1 MYTLSSVPRILV
13 TLVFLAVLSLSVFSR
28 FTSAQTTGSAGLS
41 ARIAEI
47 EIKGTSEL
55 ESSQIMFL
63 IESQVG
69 NVLDRKIIRRDI
81 HAIYKM
87 KLFED
92 VQAEVEELD
101 EGESG
106 EKSYL
111 LRYLV
116 KERPRLAEVKLKGIL
131 LVERT
136 VIEEKMTLLQYDPY
150 DPEKIVLNEQI
161 ILEHYR
167 SEGYPRVSV
176 NSIIET
182 VEADFENAGE
192 RFRVIFEMN
201 EAPRVYLTD
210 IYVSGTKYYSELE
223 IKRFIMSS
231 EIDCVSW
238 ANQSGLFRE
247 EMINQDLSVI
257 TQHYLKKGYIKV
269 FVDKPEVTLI
279 HNPDYSRVDVRLNI
293 SEGDQ
298 YFIGKIEVSG
308 DVLGDQEM
316 LKEDLL
322 LEEGEI
328 YNPFLQN
335 RDRSGISEIYHEQG
349 YAFVRVIPETVIN
362 EETKIVDIN
371 FRVVK
376 GEKAYI
382 GRLEIAGNVETR
394 DHVIRREFEVQEEEL
409 FNGKKLLRS
418 QQNINRLGFFQS
430 GVLLERSPRD
440 QENNMLDILARLKET
455 QTGTFQAQ
463 LGYSDFS
470 GFSGGVTIS
479 KGNLLGTG
487 RTLRFSAQFAEQSVQ
502 QKFDATLI
510 DPRLFDSQVSGSIF
524 TSRSKL
530 GDSTEFERGIITE
543 NNYGFSLGM
552 PLYFRDLRFGT
563 QISALDR
570 LFSGSDTDL
579 FKRSVSPSLTYNT
592 VNHPVF
598 PSAGIKT
605 SIRMIQTGTPFG
617 GNIRLRE
624 YQLQYQQFWALN
636 TDNTFILMAK
646 GRLGLLQEQGS
657 SPIPSE
663 DRYRLGG
670 IDSVRGHSYYN
681 ISGPYGSSEQ
691 RNNIAYR
698 VITDEL
704 GYQQTKTYDSR
715 TVGLNSSELQELKSG
730 GISER
735 VFNLELL
742 FPLSQDENSFV
753 RGVLFMDAGNVNA
766 ESRQYQLLD
775 ETEPEFFDL
784 RKSAGFGVRV
794 ITPMG
799 VLRFEYG
806 SKLDKRPNE
815 TPDRFEFTVSGLF

>member
-41 ARIAEI
+41 ASIAEI

-116 KERPRLAEVKLKGIL
+116 KERPRLAEVKLKGVL

-136 VIEEKMTLLQYDPY
+136 EIEEKMTLLQYDPY
-150 DPEKIVLNEQI
+150 DPEKIELNEQI

-182 VEADFENAGE
+182 VEADAENAGE

-308 DVLGDQEM
+308 DVLGDQE
-316 LKEDLL
+316 LQKEDLL

-362 EETKIVDIN
+362 EETKIVDVN

-670 IDSVRGHSYYN
+670 IDSIRGHNYYN

>member
-116 KERPRLAEVKLKGIL
+116 KERPRLAEVKLKGVL

-136 VIEEKMTLLQYDPY
+136 VIEENMTLLQYDPY
-150 DPEKIVLNEQI
+150 DPEKIALNEQI

-182 VEADFENAGE
+182 VEADAENAGE

-279 HNPDYSRVDVRLNI
+279 HNPDYSRVDVRLDI

-362 EETKIVDIN
+362 EETKIVDVN

-394 DHVIRREFEVQEEEL
+394 DHVIRREFEVQEGEL

-670 IDSVRGHSYYN
+670 IDSVRGHNYYN

-806 SKLDKRPNE
+806 SKLDKRPSE